1 MERRRTLGN
10 SSMNGNPDTDPFE
23 RLVTRSRWRARAL
36 AAIFGGGMVLIWTFV
51 SPPAPLNLQQD
62 LVGVGAAVL
71 GAIGLPS
78 LLFYAE
84 KRTLRHLRPLGPLVV
99 DAGSL
104 WGRATLLLRDGMV
117 LTVAATSIAITC
129 TMVFAADGSVFHPSL
144 EQGIRWTHPWHADK
158 VGVVSKRSGPPDA
171 WAMLDGLRKAVR
183 AYTSVCVV
191 GRLRSLAPGPTA
203 PRWTVSATFVS
214 MFPIPLRVDQLSS
227 KLATIKGL
235 LTWAL
240 GAFASP
246 PGAKRV
252 QLRRAS
258 SR

>member
-1 MERRRTLGN
+1 MEPRRTLRN

-84 KRTLRHLRPLGPLVV
+84 KRTLRHLRPLGPLVADV
-99 DAGSL
+99 GHH
-104 WGRATLLLRDGMV
+104 WGQTTLLLRDGMV
-117 LTVAATSIAITC
+117 LTVAATSIAVTC
-129 TMVFAADGSVFHPSL
+129 TMIFATDGSVFHPSL
-144 EQGIRWTHPWHADK
+144 EQGIRWTHPWHAER
-158 VGVVSKRSGPPDA
+158 VGGVSKRSGPPDA

-214 MFPIPLRVDQLSS
+214 MFPIRLRVDQLPSE
-227 KLATIKGL
+227 LAAVKGL